1 MITVNKHQKMK
12 NLVFVTFLSTI
23 VFSGFAQNPAVP
35 EAQKGSGKISGV
47 VMDGETNKPVEFANV
62 ALIDTKTDK
71 TIDGTMCDEKGKFNL
86 TKIAEG
92 TYSISITFIGYETNT
107 IGNLVIDKKTDLN
120 LGSLKLQTTAKVLNE
135 VVVESQRQ
143 LIEEKVDR
151 LVYNA
156 ENDVT
161 TKGGDATDVL
171 KRVPMLS
178 VDMDGNV
185 SMRGSANIQVLINN
199 KPSTIMASS
208 IADALKQ
215 IPADQIKTVEVIT
228 SPSAK
233 YDAEGSAGIINIVTK
248 KNTLQGLTLNIDA
261 GAGNRGANLGLN
273 GAYRAK
279 KMGFTLGG
287 FGRANY
293 NINGRFENDQHTLQD
308 FADPFA
314 TTTHQEAET
323 RNKGLFGNYTLGWD
337 YDINKNNSLVAS
349 ARIGARNN
357 TSFQDDLLTQIT
369 DENGMTSSLRNT
381 ENENFNNSVDLNLTY
396 THLFEKPQ
404 REFSILG
411 NYSRNNGDNNSLNVF
426 ELENEIPTSKG
437 FKNLN
442 DSYNQEMTLQ
452 LDYQTPIG
460 ENQQIEFGAKD
471 ILRKVFSDF
480 SSYSDDDGDGIYDL
494 SSNSTLSNN
503 LNYDQNII
511 AGYVS
516 YTYTTKTAFSLKAGT
531 RYEYTT
537 INAYTQTEDD
547 IDIPE
552 YGALVPSINVSKR
565 LKSGKTVKAAYNRR
579 IQRPSIRFLNPNVQ
593 PVNPYDVTYG
603 NPTLDPEYTNNFEL
617 SYSTFVKSTN
627 ISISSFWRNTNN
639 GIQSVRT
646 VETTPDNIQRVTTTY
661 YNIGQEDAVGV
672 NVFANTTFGKLMLNG
687 GFDVYYSML
696 DNNLPIDANNPE
708 DPNRQSSA
716 SNEGWVATG
725 RMFGSYNLSKGWG
738 LQFFGMY
745 RGRQIQLQ
753 GSQGGMGFYSMGLR
767 KEFNNKKGSIGAA
780 AENFFATELKIRS
793 NVESPLVNRE
803 NLNVM
808 RNMGFRINISYRIGK
823 MSVEGPRRRRSIN
836 NDDLKD
842 GGDGGGM
849 DMGNGAQQQGGGRGN
864 AGGGAAMMGGAGA
877 AAARKAPT
885 TEAKTK
891 PDSTVAPVDATGVW
905 NYSMESQMGVSTGK
919 ITIKKEGDV
928 YTGTMF
934 SSRNNREVPFTSV
947 TVVGNELTATYTAN
961 FGGNEVQII
970 ISGPITGDVFDGT
983 MNFGGQR
990 SMPLKAERAK

>member
-1 MITVNKHQKMK
+1 MV
-12 NLVFVTFLSTI
+12 L
-23 VFSGFAQNPAVP
+23 SGFAQNPASSEV
-35 EAQKGSGKISGV
+35 QKGSGKISGV

-62 ALIDTKTDK
+62 ALIDSKTDK
-71 TIDGTMCDEKGKFNL
+71 PVDGTMCDENGKFSL
-86 TKIAEG
+86 HKIVEG
-92 TYSISITFIGYETNT
+92 TYSVSITFIGYETNVV
-107 IGNLVIDKKTDLN
+107 GNLVVDKKSDIN
-120 LGSLKLQTTAKVLNE
+120 LGNLKLQTTAKVLNE

-185 SMRGSANIQVLINN
+185 SMRGSSNIQVLINN

-215 IPADQIKTVEVIT
+215 IPADQIKSVEVIT

-233 YDAEGSAGIINIVTK
+233 YDAEGSAGIINIITK
-248 KNTLQGLTLNIDA
+248 KNTLQGLTLNVDA

-279 KMGFTLGG
+279 KMGFSLGG
-287 FGRANY
+287 FARANY
-293 NINGRFENDQHTLQD
+293 NISGRFENEQQTYQD
-308 FADPFA
+308 LSDAIP
-314 TTTHQEAET
+314 TINTQSAET

-349 ARIGARNN
+349 ARFGARNN
-357 TSFQDDLLTQIT
+357 TSYQDDLFTEIS
-369 DENGMTSSLRNT
+369 DEFGSTNSLRNV
-381 ENENFNNSVDLNLTY
+381 ESKNLNNSVDLNLTY
-396 THLFEKPQ
+396 THLYEKPQ
-404 REFSILG
+404 REFSILT
-411 NYSRNNGDNNSLNVF
+411 NYSRNNGNNDF
-426 ELENEIPTSKG
+426 ENLIGFQNGVATPSG

-442 DSYNQEMTLQ
+442 DSYNEEMTFQ
-452 LDYQTPIG
+452 LDYQTPIS
-460 ENQQIEFGAKD
+460 ENQMLEFGGKD
-471 ILRKVFSDF
+471 IVRKV
-480 SSYSDDDGDGIYDL
+480 YSDYTYYSDADGDGNYDL

-511 AGYVS
+511 AGYLS
-516 YTYTTKTAFSLKAGT
+516 YTYTTKSAFSLKAGT

-537 INAYTQTEDD
+537 INAYTQTESN

-552 YGALVPSINVSKR
+552 YGAIVPSINISKR
-565 LKSGKTVKAAYNRR
+565 LKSGKTVKVAYNRR

-593 PVNPYDVTYG
+593 ASNPYDVTYG
-603 NPTLDPEYTNNFEL
+603 NPNLDPEYTNNFEFN
-617 SYSTFVKSTN
+617 YSTFIKSTN
-627 ISISSFWRNTNN
+627 INFSTFWRNTNN
-639 GIQSVRT
+639 GIQSIRT

-661 YNIGQEDAVGV
+661 NNIGQEDAIGV

-696 DNNLPIDANNPE
+696 DNNLPIDPNNPE
-708 DPNRQSSA
+708 DPNRQYSA

-738 LQFFGMY
+738 FQFFGMY

-753 GSQGGMGFYSMGLR
+753 GTQSGMGFYSLGLR

-780 AENFFATELKIRS
+780 AENFFATEMKIRS
-793 NVESPLVNRE
+793 EVESPLVNRE
-803 NLNVM
+803 NLNVL
-808 RNMGFRINISYRIGK
+808 RNMGFRVNISYRIGK
-823 MSVEGPRRRRSIN
+823 MSMDGPKRRKSVN

-842 GGDGGGM
+842 GGDGGGAGM
-849 DMGNGAQQQGGGRGN
+849 DMSGGTQQQGGRGN
-864 AGGGAAMMGGAGA
+864 AGGAAMMGGAGA
-877 AAARKAPT
+877 AAASAKKPAD
-885 TEAKTK
+885 AKTSK
-891 PDSTVAPVDATGVW
+891 PDSTVAPIDATGVW
-905 NYSMESQMGVSTGK
+905 NYSMETQMGATTGK

-928 YTGTMF
+928 YSGTIF
-934 SSRNNREVPFTSV
+934 SSRNNKEIPFTSV
-947 TVVGNELTATYTAN
+947 TVVGNELTASYTAN
-961 FGGNEVQII
+961 FGGNEVQIT
-970 ISGPITGDVFDGT
+970 ISGPITGDLLDGT

-990 SMPLKAERAK
+990 SMPLKAERTK

>member
-1 MITVNKHQKMK
+1 
-12 NLVFVTFLSTI
+12 
-23 VFSGFAQNPAVP
+23 
-35 EAQKGSGKISGV
+35 
-47 VMDGETNKPVEFANV
+47 
-62 ALIDTKTDK
+62 
-71 TIDGTMCDEKGKFNL
+71 
-86 TKIAEG
+86 
-92 TYSISITFIGYETNT
+92 FIGYENNT
-107 IGNLVIDKKTDLN
+107 IGNLVIDKKCDLI
-120 LGSLKLQTTAKVLNE
+120 LGTLKLQTTAKVLNE

-151 LVYNA
+151 TIYNA

-185 SMRGSANIQVLINN
+185 SMRGSSNIQVLINN

-279 KMGFTLGG
+279 KMGFSIGG

-293 NINGRFENDQHTLQD
+293 NVSGRFENDQHTLQD
-308 FADPFA
+308 FADPVA

-337 YDINKNNSLVAS
+337 YDINKKNSLVAS
-349 ARIGARNN
+349 ARFGARNH
-357 TSFQDDLLTQIT
+357 TSYQDDLLTQIT

-381 ENENFNNSVDLNLTY
+381 ENENLNNSVDLNLTY
-396 THLFEKPQ
+396 THYYDKPQ

-411 NYSRNNGDNNSLNVF
+411 NYSRNNGNNNSLNLF
-426 ELENEIPTSKG
+426 ESENDIATSKG

-442 DSYNQEMTLQ
+442 DSYNQEMTFQ
-452 LDYQTPIG
+452 MDYQTPIG
-460 ENQQIEFGAKD
+460 ENQQIEFGGKD

-480 SSYSDDDGDGIYDL
+480 SSYSDDDGDGIYEL

-511 AGYVS
+511 AGYLS
-516 YTYTTKTAFSLKAGT
+516 YTYTTKSAFSLKAGT

-537 INAYTQTEDD
+537 IKAYTQTDDD

-565 LKSGKTVKAAYNRR
+565 LKSGRTVKASYNRR

-617 SYSTFVKSTN
+617 SYSTFIKATN
-627 ISISSFWRNTNN
+627 FTVSSFWRNTNN

-672 NVFANTTFGKLMLNG
+672 NIFANTSIGKLMLNG
-687 GFDVYYSML
+687 GADVYYSML
-696 DNNLPIDANNPE
+696 DNNLPVDPNNPE

-725 RMFGSYNLSKGWG
+725 RMFGSYSLSKGWG
-738 LQFFGMY
+738 IQFFGMY

-753 GSQGGMGFYSMGLR
+753 GSQSGMGFYNLGIR

-780 AENFFATELKIRS
+780 AENFFATEMKIRS
-793 NVESPLVNRE
+793 EVESPLVNRE
-803 NLNVM
+803 NLNVL

-823 MSVEGPRRRRSIN
+823 MSLDGPKRRKSIN

-842 GGDGGGM
+842 GGDGGGGM
-849 DMGNGAQQQGGGRGN
+849 DMGAAGGGQQGGGRGN
-864 AGGGAAMMGGAGA
+864 GSGGAVMLGGAGA
-877 AAARKAPT
+877 AVSKPKP
-885 TEAKTK
+885 TEAKTTT
-891 PDSTVAPVDATGVW
+891 PDSTATPVDATGVW
-905 NYSMESQMGVSTGK
+905 NYSMETQMGATTGK

-928 YTGTMF
+928 YSGTIF
-934 SSRNNREVPFTSV
+934 NSRNNREVPFTSV
-947 TVVGNELTATYTAN
+947 TVVGNELTAVYTSN
-961 FGGNEVQII
+961 FGGNEVQIT

-983 MNFGGQR
+983 MNFGGMR